1 MMFRNMSVSSLGV
14 FMVVYLVDVRGFE
27 LTLATGALALYE
39 LAGVAGALLGGT
51 LSDRFGRRRMVMLS
65 AIFTSVFMLIFVH
78 VEGALLIPVLLALG
92 VTSLS
97 VTPVFQALVQD
108 QLPDN
113 RAMANGMFILY
124 AFGARA
130 INVLIAGALGDALG
144 LHNAF
149 IIAALISLLALPII
163 FTLPATPG
171 VRHED
176 ILGRR
181 TSLPFVQKSISR
193 SASSL
198 STNFTI
204 PSVVDNSWCSLS
216 CRMSNPWRGI
226 PMTRA
231 RPVKPGL
238 QLLAET
244 ANVRRE
250 PGGQG
255 SPRASTQVDKAINS
269 VIDPRK
275 RECRR
280 ARRVMIIFPI
290 PITLCNVADDAF
302 GFVSP
307 FESKWHCGFP
317 VCSQADDSQYV

>member
-130 INVLIAGALGDALG
+130 VNVLIAGALGDALG
-144 LHNAF
+144 LHNSF

-163 FTLPATPG
+163 FTLPATPD

-176 ILGRR
+176 
-181 TSLPFVQKSISR
+181 V
-193 SASSL
+193 
-198 STNFTI
+198 
-204 PSVVDNSWCSLS
+204 
-216 CRMSNPWRGI
+216 
-226 PMTRA
+226 
-231 RPVKPGL
+231 
-238 QLLAET
+238 
-244 ANVRRE
+244 
-250 PGGQG
+250 
-255 SPRASTQVDKAINS
+255 
-269 VIDPRK
+269 
-275 RECRR
+275 
-280 ARRVMIIFPI
+280 
-290 PITLCNVADDAF
+290 
-302 GFVSP
+302 
-307 FESKWHCGFP
+307 
-317 VCSQADDSQYV
+317 